1 VEEAMSRRQSF
12 AFCLALVATAP
23 IAASGCGGSTPASF
37 VNPDSGAAVSGSSS
51 GGNGPTGGTGPGVV
65 LGVDAAA
72 SNSGDSGL
80 AGCATGSAIAS
91 REPVYLLF
99 VLDGSGSMSHDNKWV
114 AVTSAIDAI
123 FTDMDMK
130 ADDGI
135 GAGLI
140 VFSDSMDPTL
150 NTGAPY
156 PSAIDVPIGF
166 VESTQLAKLVG
177 RTAAPDAP
185 QSNTPTGRALTGG
198 YGELANFQPA
208 SPLMPGGKRVLVL
221 ITDGVPTDQACKT
234 TLKNGMDNYAQ
245 NGCILMAG
253 TELAATAPK
262 GPIETFVIGVG
273 PLPGDFATYDPY
285 WLAALA
291 VAGGTAPAGCNPKE
305 NAAGATDYCYFNV
318 DPTGAAASTEEQA
331 FLTAI
336 NSIRGQVS
344 SCTLAIT
351 PTGAGTIDPSTVN
364 VILDGTTV
372 PQDPANGWTYDDPTN
387 PTSVTLHGNS
397 CDELKNDPHAM
408 ISIILGCKT
417 VTPK

>member
-1 VEEAMSRRQSF
+1 MSWRQ
-12 AFCLALVATAP
+12 ALALGLALATA
-23 IAASGCGGSTPASF
+23 AGALATTGCGAAPTSFTPF
-37 VNPDSGAAVSGSSS
+37 PDGGAG
-51 GGNGPTGGTGPGVV
+51 GPTGSEGGIGPNGGTGPQ

-72 SNSGDSGL
+72 GEVGDSGL
-80 AGCATGSAIAS
+80 AGCATGDAAAS

-123 FTDMDMK
+123 FTDMSMK

-150 NTGAPY
+150 NTGGAY
-156 PSAIDVPIGF
+156 PTAVDVPLAF
-166 VESTQLAKLVG
+166 VDSAQLAKLVG
-177 RTAAPDAP
+177 RTATPDAP

-198 YGELANFQPA
+198 YGELASFQPVA
-208 SPLMPGGKRVLVL
+208 PLLPGGKRVLVL
-221 ITDGVPTDQACKT
+221 ITDGVPTDQQCKT

-245 NGCILMAG
+245 NGCIQMAA

-291 VAGGTAPAGCNPKE
+291 VAGGTAPAGCNPME

-318 DPTGAAASTEEQA
+318 DPTGAAAAAEQA
-331 FLTAI
+331 AFETAI
-336 NSIRGQVS
+336 NAIRGEVA
-344 SCTLAIT
+344 SCTLAIKA
-351 PTGAGTIDPSTVN
+351 TGAGTIDPSTVN
-364 VILDGTTV
+364 VVLDGTTI
-372 PQDPANGWTYDDPTN
+372 PQDPVNGWTYDDPQN
-387 PTSVTLHGNS
+387 PTSVTLHGTS
-397 CDELKNDPHAM
+397 CDQLKSDPHAT
-408 ISIILGCKT
+408 ISVVLGCKT